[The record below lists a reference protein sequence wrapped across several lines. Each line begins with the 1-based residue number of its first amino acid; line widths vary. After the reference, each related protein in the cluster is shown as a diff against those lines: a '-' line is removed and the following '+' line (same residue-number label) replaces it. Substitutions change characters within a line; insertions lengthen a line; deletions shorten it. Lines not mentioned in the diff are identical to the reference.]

1 PVFVVSAAIMKNS
14 FKNAYGDCRDIEA
27 ELTDY
32 VVSSYD
38 GFADIRLYGLVDRW
52 ISGVKEI
59 HRRYIRIGN
68 RAEFLSGLQDSATT
82 TVSAV
87 LKYGA
92 FAVAGAFVLWGD
104 LELGAAL
111 ASATL
116 AGKFFAAAGSAAELL
131 PRFSQAEK
139 AMERLSVWVSPFFEE
154 NADVPA
160 LENASVDGVL
170 SNLTFKTDLNGIIR
184 IKGENGSG
192 KTTLIKLLA
201 GMIKPDRGGCKSIS
215 AEKIA
220 YLSQHE
226 PEFGVSGNELLS
238 CVSGAEKIAAEFGLS
253 SEILASGVD
262 ELSGGERKKVFLSL
276 VFARDSELIILDE
289 PTNSLDESG
298 IRVLRELI
306 KNRGRGV
313 LFVCHGSALD
323 GLATCE
329 LTVKN
334 GEVCAE

>member
-1 PVFVVSAAIMKNS
+1 
-14 FKNAYGDCRDIEA
+14 
-27 ELTDY
+27 
-32 VVSSYD
+32 
-38 GFADIRLYGLVDRW
+38 
-52 ISGVKEI
+52 
-59 HRRYIRIGN
+59 
-68 RAEFLSGLQDSATT
+68 
-82 TVSAV
+82 
-87 LKYGA
+87 
-92 FAVAGAFVLWGD
+92 
-104 LELGAAL
+104 
-111 ASATL
+111 
-116 AGKFFAAAGSAAELL
+116 
-131 PRFSQAEK
+131 
-139 AMERLSVWVSPFFEE
+139 
-154 NADVPA
+154 
-160 LENASVDGVL
+160 ENASVDGVL
-170 SNLTFKTDLNGIIR
+170 SNLTLKADLNGIIR

-220 YLSQHE
+220 YLSQYE

-276 VFARDSELIILDE
+276 VFACDPELIILDE

-298 IRVLRELI
+298 IKVLRELI

-334 GEVCAE
+334 GEVRAE